1 MEKVAGRTLRNA
13 GTEEVRVKLSVRVAL
28 PTMTRPTKSEG
39 GETDDLI
46 LLSSKECSLPTD
58 CHLLKML
65 DSKTK
70 RKSRRAENAQTLE
83 QSYNKGMDVMPP
95 KFLTWRQEDFWNTL
109 KRNTVTLAHGSAGTG
124 KTLMALHFGL
134 SGIASGDYDKVYYV
148 RSDVGVEYQRGR
160 GALPGDMSEK
170 IAPLVAPI
178 FDNLPCIMRSQG
190 AAEYLL
196 NKRIIEPILLEDI
209 RGRSLNEAFIIV
221 DEAQNF
227 LPQQIK
233 TCISRVGKDSKICLI
248 GDTKQTDM
256 EVFRRENGLIDAIHR
271 LSNLT
276 EVGIVEFMKEDI
288 VRNSVIA
295 HILDRYDD

>member
-1 MEKVAGRTLRNA
+1 MSQEFSQGGR
-13 GTEEVRVKLSVRVAL
+13 GF
-28 PTMTRPTKSEG
+28 
-39 GETDDLI
+39 DDLRLI
-46 LLSSKECSLPTD
+46 CNEEYLVSTVDPFP
-58 CHLLKML
+58 KML
-65 DSKTK
+65 DSKSK
-70 RKSRRAENAQTLE
+70 RRNRRSENVQMLE
-83 QSYNKGMDVMPP
+83 QSYSKGMDVAPP
-95 KFLTWRQEDFWNTL
+95 KFLTWRQEDFWNTM

-134 SGIASGDYDKVYYV
+134 SGVASGDFEKVYYV

-160 GALPGDMSEK
+160 GALPGDMSDK

-196 NKRIIEPILLEDI
+196 NKKIIEPILLEDI
-209 RGRSLNEAFIIV
+209 RGRSLNEAFVIV

-233 TCISRVGKDSKICLI
+233 TCLTRVGKDSKICLI

-256 EVFRRENGLIDAIHR
+256 EVFRRENGLVDAIHR
-271 LSNLT
+271 LRALS
-276 EVGIVEFMKEDI
+276 EVGIVEFGKEDI

>member
-1 MEKVAGRTLRNA
+1 
-13 GTEEVRVKLSVRVAL
+13 
-28 PTMTRPTKSEG
+28 MTRSTKSEG

-46 LLSSKECSLPTD
+46 LLSSKEYSLPTD

-70 RKSRRAENAQTLE
+70 RKSRRAETAQTLE

-233 TCISRVGKDSKICLI
+233 TCLSRVGKDSKICLI